1 MFGEWWQSIGNSNKY
16 WFTRDF
22 EPALGT
28 VIDGENYK
36 YSLQPFINYNNEVN
50 LINSFS
56 SINGIKRQ
64 WLPFLDNRDVDRWIA
79 NYKNHKTKTSLD
91 LDSHKLNLQ
100 ERAGYLSALFSLLSR
115 GGTPILYNGNEI
127 LMQWK

>member
-1 MFGEWWQSIGNSNKY
+1 MNL
-16 WFTRDF
+16 
-22 EPALGT
+22 LGI

-127 LMQWK
+127 LMQMEIKAKVI